1 MRKTLLFLLWFV
13 GHWAISQSVVPNE
26 VVKERLKTSAFK
38 NIDVFS
44 AENNSRNSVPS
55 DIKEYSILNLKRESI
70 KSLLSTY
77 SENIELSIP
86 STDRSNL
93 TLQLVEIRYDDMKVF
108 DAGSKK
114 QIKYKKGKHYR
125 GQIKGNDKS
134 LVALSFFEND
144 VMGFISDERN
154 NGNLVIGK
162 MQDNSEQFIIYK
174 DDEMMKKLELNCGTK
189 GGISDYSREV
199 LFHDHEHGS
208 GERALTDCVRFF
220 YEVDDD
226 IVTEKG
232 GATNATN
239 YVTGLHN
246 QVAALY
252 AAESINV
259 LISEIF
265 VWTTTSPY
273 NGTSSGAMLTQFEA
287 NKNGFNGNLAMLLS
301 YEASGG
307 IAYVNTLCSNISD
320 YRMGFSSIYNTY
332 ANVPT
337 YSWSVNV
344 LSHEFG
350 HLFGS
355 QHTHDCVWN
364 GNNTAIDGCSI
375 VQGGCSDPGLPP
387 AGSGTIMSYC
397 HTTSV
402 GVNFANGFGPQ
413 PGNVIRNSVT
423 VATCLNVCPGGP
435 PTCTDGIQNGNETGI
450 DCGGTCPPCAAGCT
464 TNLGLLTLVLDEY
477 PTETSWTITN
487 SSGVVIYSGGG
498 YQNAF
503 STVTV
508 PVCLPDGCYNF
519 NMYDSFGDG
528 ICCLYGNGSY
538 NLVINSVNVAS
549 GGVFA
554 TQIITPFC
562 LASGTCTDGIQNGTE
577 TGIDCGGSCPACVTC
592 SDGIQNGTET
602 GVDCGGSC
610 PACPTCNDG
619 IQNGTETGIDCGGSC
634 GFPVVSITGSAS
646 ICVGSTTT
654 LSPNT
659 GGTWSSSNPAIA
671 TVTNAGV
678 VTGVAAGTATFI
690 FTNTAGCA
698 SLPTAQI
705 TVNARPLVSITGS
718 ASICIGSTT
727 TLSPGTGGTW
737 SSSNPTIATVTNLGV
752 VTGVTGGTATFIFTS
767 TTGCASL
774 PTAQIT
780 VNARPVVSITGS
792 ASICVGSSTTLS
804 PNTGGTWSSSNPAI
818 ATVTN
823 AGVVIGVSPGFTTF
837 TFTNTTTGCQSLST
851 APITINPSP
860 NVSITGSNS
869 ICEGA
874 TTTLSPTTGG
884 TWTSSD
890 PLKATVTNAG
900 LVTAVSSGMF
910 PSGNVTFTFTSSAG
924 CISQPTPVVVINAIP
939 NAALNGQDSTCVG
952 STTQLITSMAGQNG
966 TWTSSNP
973 SVAIVSNNSSN
984 FGTVTGLSLGT
995 STFTIITTAGCV
1007 STLSPQLTII
1017 PEPIVSILGNDSI
1030 CVGTT
1035 TALSPS
1041 TPGTWTT
1048 SNSTRATVSTTGI
1061 VTGVS
1066 PGFAYFGYT
1075 SNLGCAATNNV
1086 LIRIVNKPIASIV
1099 DTDSICISGTTTLQ
1113 PSSGGTWTSSDESV
1127 ATVTNEG
1134 VVTGVALGSASF
1146 IFTNDIGCASLP
1158 TSPIVV
1164 TSTIPVFVSIEDT
1177 AICEGSATYLYPQF
1191 GGTWTSDN
1199 ENIAYVEFEY
1209 AAIGVFPGTTTF
1221 TFTGT
1226 NGCITQLTNAL
1237 TVKPVPSVTLNGSDT
1252 LCVGSSTT
1260 VSPSTGGNWES
1271 SNYGVGYIQGI
1282 YPGILTGISEG
1293 FVELTFTA
1301 DNGCV
1306 SYLQATVVECPTC
1319 YDGIQNGDE
1328 TGIDCGGSCPFPVIT
1343 GVQFTNLCIGQ
1354 QIQLYHTLPGAT
1366 TLPGVYTSS
1375 NSSVASI
1382 DPTSGVVNALSVGT
1396 VTFTFTSTGG
1406 CTITSDQY
1414 TVNPLPVVSFPSVN
1428 NICVGTMLNLAP
1440 TSGGEWFTN
1449 DSLIAIP
1456 TNTGVLSCLGVGSTL
1471 ITFRDSI
1478 YFCKVDT
1485 EVSVIN
1491 CTGTCTDGIQNGD
1504 ETGIDCGGSCQAC
1517 PTCSDGIQNG
1527 NETGIDC
1534 GGSCGYPTVS
1544 IIGSDSICVGSTTTL
1559 SPSSGGTWESS
1570 NPSVATVSTTGV
1582 VTGLASGS
1590 ATFTFTNAIGCSS
1603 LPTNPITIN
1612 GKPAVSIT
1620 GSNSIC
1626 IGLTTSSLSPNS
1638 GGTWTTSN
1646 PSIAIVTNTGIIS
1659 CTGTGSGTATFTFTN
1674 FAGCESLPTLPITVN
1689 GEACITCGDELHNG
1703 IEENIDCGGACQ
1715 PCITCRDGI
1724 LNQGETSIDCGGPS
1738 CAPCTTCEDGI
1749 QNGDETSVDCGGSCG
1764 IPHSGISANITSVCV
1779 GGNAP
1784 LYSDYAG
1791 TWTSSNPAIATV
1803 TNAGIV
1809 TGVSPGQ
1816 VFFTFT
1822 NVWGCSINNAIMM
1835 TVNDTSV
1842 SYSTQG
1848 MCTYYNI
1855 VLPVSSTPWITN
1867 NSSIATVTYERLIN
1881 VVASGQVVFSS
1892 TSPSGCVTSFPFN
1905 IIPLPTIT
1913 NTGNDTICA
1922 GSITTFTSN
1931 FSSEWYSTVESVA
1944 TVSNTGVVTAIS
1956 AGDTEIYCLDANG
1969 YCFSQLYPLTI
1980 IANPEV
1986 LIAGSDSICVGST
1999 TTLSPSS
2006 GGTWA
2011 SSNPAVATVSTTG
2024 VVTGLAS
2031 GSATFTFTNAIGCSS
2046 LPTNPITINGKPA
2059 VSITGSNSIC
2069 IGSTTTLSPTTGGTW
2084 TSSNASVA
2092 TVTNAGVVTGVA
2104 DGTATFIFTNTAGCA
2119 SLPTAPITINAYS
2132 NITLGSS
2139 SICIGSTTT
2148 YGPNSG
2154 TWVSSNSSVA
2164 TITNAGVVTGISE
2177 GSAYF
2182 TFTNAAGCTPTPT
2195 APITVNA
2202 IPVVSISGS
2211 NSICIGSTTV
2221 LSPTT
2226 GGTWTSNNPSVATVT
2241 NAGVVT
2247 GVAAGTATFIFT
2259 NTAGCASLPTPPITI
2274 NAYTS
2279 VTLGSSSICV
2289 GSTTTYGPNSGTW
2302 VSSNSSV
2309 ATITNAGVVTGISEG
2324 SAYFTFTNAA
2334 GCTPTPTAPI
2344 TVNAI
2349 PVVSISGSNSICI
2362 GSTTVLSPTTGGT
2375 WTSNNPSIA
2384 TVTNAGVVTG
2394 LAAGSATFIFTSTA
2408 TGCASNA
2415 TGSITINAKPAVTI
2429 YGANSLCI
2437 GSTTTLSPT
2446 TGGTWTSSNASVA
2459 TVTNAGVVTGVA
2471 AGSAT
2476 FTFTSTATGCVSNA
2490 TGSVTINAKPAVTIT
2505 GANSICIGSTTT
2517 LSPTTGGTWTSSN
2530 ASVATVTN
2538 AGVVTG
2544 VAAGSATFTFT
2555 STATGCVSNATG
2567 SVTINAKPAV
2577 TITGANSICIGSTT
2591 TLSPTTGG
2599 TWTSSNASVATVTN
2613 GGVVTGLAAGSAT
2626 FTFTSTAT
2634 GCTSDPSS
2642 AISIAA
2648 KPVVSI
2654 TGGTSICV
2662 ASTSTLS
2669 PSTGGTWA
2677 SNNSAIATVTNA
2689 GVVTGVTA
2697 GNATFTFTNSTGC
2710 ASNPTPTITIK
2721 AKPVVSITG
2730 SASICVAAT
2739 TTLSPTTGG
2748 TWTSSNT
2755 AIATITNGG
2764 VVTGVAAGSATFTFT
2779 NTTTTCSETSGSIT
2793 VSAKPVVSITGG
2805 TSICVGSTS
2814 TLSPS
2819 TGGTWT
2825 SSNTAIAT
2833 VTNGGVVT
2841 GVAAG
2846 STTFTFTNSTGCIS
2860 LPTSAIT
2867 IKAKPVVSIIG
2878 YSTVCVGSTTKL
2890 SPTTGGTW
2898 ASSNTA
2904 IATVTNAGIVTGVT
2918 AGAVTFTFT
2927 NTTSGCS
2934 STTST
2939 ITVESCTNLIGHYFE
2954 TGWDNWVDGG
2964 VDAARYTGVNSAE
2977 GLWSI
2982 QLRDNSG
2989 VASAMT
2995 SQTLTTAGS
3004 YSSLKVN
3011 FKFKMVGVE
3020 TGEDFWLQYSSNGTT
3035 WTTVKTWVRGTTYLN
3050 NEFYD
3055 GTATLNSPTYTLT
3068 NTAKF
3073 RFVSDASDDSD
3084 VVYID
3089 AVVINGYSSAQ
3100 ASNNQLVSRGIEN
3113 EEEVKVIEENITY
3126 NIYPNPVNSILNINM
3141 TNFDLDKDISIK
3153 IYSVTGTLIETIKPD
3168 QSLIY
3173 YDVSGLNTG
3182 LYLMLITENDVVKHT
3197 EKVNVS
3203 H

>member
-189 GGISDYSREV
+189 SGISDYSREV
-199 LFHDHEHGS
+199 LFHDHDHGS

-654 LSPNT
+654 LSPST

-671 TVTNAGV
+671 TVTNAGA

-705 TVNARPLVSITGS
+705 TVNAKPVVSINGSASICVGSTTTISPSTGGTWSSSNPAIATVTNAGVVTGVAAGNATFIFTNTAGCASLPTAQITVNARPVVSITGS
-718 ASICIGSTT
+718 ASICVGSTT

-752 VTGVTGGTATFIFTS
+752 VTGVTGGTAAFIFTN
-767 TTGCASL
+767 TAGCASL

-792 ASICVGSSTTLS
+792 ASICVGSTTTLS
-804 PNTGGTWSSSNPAI
+804 PGTGGTWSSSNPAI

-823 AGVVIGVSPGFTTF
+823 AGVVTGVSPGFTTF
-837 TFTNTTTGCQSLST
+837 TFTNTTTGCQSLPT

-860 NVSITGSNS
+860 NVSVTGSNS

-874 TTTLSPTTGG
+874 TTTLSPITGG

-890 PLKATVTNAG
+890 PLKATVNNAG

-910 PSGNVTFTFTSSAG
+910 PSGNVTFTFTSSVG

-939 NAALNGQDSTCVG
+939 NAALNGQDSTCIG
-952 STTQLITSMAGQNG
+952 STIQLITSMAGQNG

-973 SVAIVSNNSSN
+973 SVATVSNNSSN

-995 STFTIITTAGCV
+995 SAFTITTTAGCV

-1086 LIRIVNKPIASIV
+1086 LIRIVNKPIASIEGS
-1099 DTDSICISGTTTLQ
+1099 DSICVSGTTTLQ

-1209 AAIGVFPGTTTF
+1209 AAIGVFPGSTTF

-1354 QIQLYHTLPGAT
+1354 QIQLYHALPGAT

-1396 VTFTFTSTGG
+1396 VTFTFTSTGE
-1406 CTITSDQY
+1406 CSVTSEQF

-1428 NICVGTMLNLAP
+1428 NICVGTTLNLTP

-1544 IIGSDSICVGSTTTL
+1544 IVG
-1559 SPSSGGTWESS
+1559 
-1570 NPSVATVSTTGV
+1570 N
-1582 VTGLASGS
+1582 
-1590 ATFTFTNAIGCSS
+1590 
-1603 LPTNPITIN
+1603 
-1612 GKPAVSIT
+1612 
-1620 GSNSIC
+1620 
-1626 IGLTTSSLSPNS
+1626 
-1638 GGTWTTSN
+1638 
-1646 PSIAIVTNTGIIS
+1646 
-1659 CTGTGSGTATFTFTN
+1659 
-1674 FAGCESLPTLPITVN
+1674 
-1689 GEACITCGDELHNG
+1689 
-1703 IEENIDCGGACQ
+1703 
-1715 PCITCRDGI
+1715 
-1724 LNQGETSIDCGGPS
+1724 
-1738 CAPCTTCEDGI
+1738 
-1749 QNGDETSVDCGGSCG
+1749 
-1764 IPHSGISANITSVCV
+1764 
-1779 GGNAP
+1779 
-1784 LYSDYAG
+1784 
-1791 TWTSSNPAIATV
+1791 
-1803 TNAGIV
+1803 
-1809 TGVSPGQ
+1809 
-1816 VFFTFT
+1816 
-1822 NVWGCSINNAIMM
+1822 
-1835 TVNDTSV
+1835 
-1842 SYSTQG
+1842 
-1848 MCTYYNI
+1848 
-1855 VLPVSSTPWITN
+1855 
-1867 NSSIATVTYERLIN
+1867 
-1881 VVASGQVVFSS
+1881 
-1892 TSPSGCVTSFPFN
+1892 
-1905 IIPLPTIT
+1905 
-1913 NTGNDTICA
+1913 
-1922 GSITTFTSN
+1922 
-1931 FSSEWYSTVESVA
+1931 
-1944 TVSNTGVVTAIS
+1944 
-1956 AGDTEIYCLDANG
+1956 
-1969 YCFSQLYPLTI
+1969 
-1980 IANPEV
+1980 
-1986 LIAGSDSICVGST
+1986 DSICVGST

-2011 SSNPAVATVSTTG
+2011 SSNPAVATVTNAG

-2031 GSATFTFTNAIGCSS
+2031 GSATFTFTNSVGCSS
-2046 LPTNPITINGKPA
+2046 LPTNPITVNDTPAVSISGSNSICINSTTTLSPTTGGTWTSNNPSIATVTNAGVVTGVSVGIATFTFTSYAGCTSSPTNPITVNTTTPVTIGSTSICVGSTTIYGPTTGGTWTSSNTSVATITNAGVITGISAGTAFFTFLNTAGCLQSPTAPITVNNKPI
-2059 VSITGSNSIC
+2059 VSITGSNSICIGSTTVLSPTTGGTWTSNNPSIATVTNAGVVTGVAAGSATFTFTSTATGCISNATGSVTINAVPAVTITGANSIC

-2139 SICIGSTTT
+2139 SICVGSTTT

-2211 NSICIGSTTV
+2211 NSICIGSTTT

-2429 YGANSLCI
+2429 TGANSLCI
-2437 GSTTTLSPT
+2437 GSTTTLSPA

-2471 AGSAT
+2471 SGSAT

-2505 GANSICIGSTTT
+2505 GANSLCIGSTTT

-2626 FTFTSTAT
+2626 FIFTSTAT

-3050 NEFYD
+3050 NEFYY